1 MTDYSKVPV
10 SYMQEG
16 VKRWVENGIR
26 PGSFLTALFAND
38 LVEAVCRADSVNKE
52 YLKEWALFMVN
63 EMPIGSYGSWEDVR
77 NWEREKNVSD

>member
-16 VKRWVENGIR
+16 VKLWIERGIR

-38 LVEAVCRADSVNKE
+38 LVKAVCRADSLNKE

-63 EMPIGSYGSWEDVR
+63 EMPPGSSGSWDIIEK
-77 NWEREKNVSD
+77 WEKEKSHK